1 MLFRSAVETGV
12 ESDIQVQVIPVEE
25 GALQEG
31 MGIVTAPHEGLA
43 EGMSVVEMG
52 AGR

>member
-1 MLFRSAVETGV
+1 MRSVEKGV

-31 MGIVTAPHEGLA
+31 MGIVTAPHEGLT